1 MVFLVEDGLP
11 FAAELRLS
19 RFAFFMRAMLQQALS
34 TQQSALSNQ
43 QLRIQQSTLSNR
55 HLALST
61 SKQHSARTV
70 SGIPNAGASELET
83 FGSELK
89 SSSPK
94 SVLWRQWHGLILKG
108 ETQ

>member
-43 QLRIQQSTLSNR
+43 LVTEDFFVTR
-55 HLALST
+55 
-61 SKQHSARTV
+61 
-70 SGIPNAGASELET
+70 
-83 FGSELK
+83 
-89 SSSPK
+89 
-94 SVLWRQWHGLILKG
+94 LWA
-108 ETQ
+108 TA